1 MNEVSGSSKKRINSG
16 FAVGLIATILMIT
29 VHLVLLLIFQGS
41 TRGDW
46 IAHIIQLLVYFVASQ
61 SAAQQQYNAQERSIE
76 ALRGV
81 RGAGMGAAITVSI
94 LMWIFILVRNLILDA
109 IGQLVYFEAISTFC
123 TVVVD
128 VLLAIALGTWGG
140 SIVEKK
146 YKAGDIYDSSNF

>member
-1 MNEVSGSSKKRINSG
+1 MNAG
-16 FAVGLIATILMIT
+16 FSVGFIASILMIA
-29 VHLVLLLIFQGS
+29 VHLILLLIFQGG

-46 IAHIIQLLVYFVASQ
+46 IAHGIQLLVYFIASQ

-81 RGAGMGAAITVSI
+81 KAAGMGAALTVSF

-109 IGQLVYFEAISTFC
+109 MGQFIYVDAIGTFC
-123 TVVVD
+123 IVVVD

-146 YKAGDIYDSSNF
+146 YKAMDDYDSSSF